1 MTEQLK
7 LDDMFQPNRNE
18 VKASF
23 LSSFDKIVTVGKKP
37 RSHIVRV
44 YAGSLM
50 VLGVDCGEHR
60 AEDIVEIPIG
70 RLEEIAN
77 GRTGEQEIIE
87 SPDIEDTQGSQSDS
101 GSGVSEV

>member
-23 LSSFDKIVTVGKKP
+23 LSSFDKIVNVGKKP

-77 GRTGEQEIIE
+77 GRTDQQEIIE
-87 SPDIEDTQGSQSDS
+87 SPDIEGSQRPSNDAET
-101 GSGVSEV
+101 GVSEV